1 MPPKLL
7 SVENVIDCDPT
18 SQRTELVVCFKENK
32 WPICGGRQKEKID
45 VLKQTFLNM
54 LFLQIIKLE
63 DIKLC

>member
-7 SVENVIDCDPT
+7 SVENILDRDPT

-32 WPICGGRQKEKID
+32 WPIFGGRQKEKID